1 MENCV
6 TSYLDVKGSTFFR
19 YVNDQKFNKIKS
31 YIISKTKSLTNENFE
46 ENFRKGCRELA
57 NYLIQNKTAPS
68 YYNKD
73 IWEGVL
79 KGWVKHHYE
88 KLNKHGGCPVIMAE
102 KDLALLNFKYEKGH
116 IISTCNTAPSHFP
129 TKQCNIL
136 EPTIFKTLPECKIM
150 HLIEPLPSESKEET
164 NDVQEKNQN
173 TVSVPSTDEN
183 PIKENVQN
191 SPVDKTQSEQRTTVD
206 QDVQRVSHS
215 EFQEPLSTGLS
226 HKPQNTREAHDSQT
240 EQDANSKTPSQ
251 LETKSPISPSS
262 DTLQHLVSQAPGA
275 TDSVETSSSYS
286 EALVPSSSSV
296 KYNGHPKLR
305 VPSFSSNKSE
315 LFTDDRLEQPIYD
328 DEEII
333 KKIKINEL
341 TKNVYLSKRKK
352 DRSRTIIEVHM
363 EVLEECRNE
372 EWEKNK
378 EEFFKICIDEFTKKE
393 YNAYPN
399 LTEDDLIIEI
409 IKCSNDITKQNILWN
424 KWIERHRNI
433 SEKLK
438 KVHWINNLKNEWK
451 KELAYIQEMEVLKIK
466 SSNENQKVL
475 FLEREKDIWKQW
487 ISKKGP
493 TIEQYLEQDLYKELE
508 ADLNKMSECVNEDT
522 KNYVSLINVEELQ
535 YNENYEELCKY
546 IKKKLLTKLCILTL
560 MIVLE
565 ECKKEV
571 NFENRESYL
580 DSSINESKME
590 EYSDKKQEIIEN
602 TIEYNS
608 NNLENTRNEEFHTH
622 IGNDSFRNEIV
633 DWIRED
639 DLYANSVVY
648 NGTIEKSDEIV

>member
-1 MENCV
+1 MEKKDLELLNLKYEVEDFCEE
-6 TSYLDVKGSTFFR
+6 
-19 YVNDQKFNKIKS
+19 QKIKEPK
-31 YIISKTKSLTNENFE
+31 IPCFKKGRINENNCNE
-46 ENFRKGCRELA
+46 ECASKIKEYNSWINSKKMHFNDKR
-57 NYLIQNKTAPS
+57 NLILQNCKNQPT
-68 YYNKD
+68 Y
-73 IWEGVL
+73 
-79 KGWVKHHYE
+79 
-88 KLNKHGGCPVIMAE
+88 
-102 KDLALLNFKYEKGH
+102 
-116 IISTCNTAPSHFP
+116 FP

-136 EPTIFKTLPECKIM
+136 GTTIFKTLPECKIM
-150 HLIEPLPSESKEET
+150 HLISPLESESKEIT
-164 NDVQEKNQN
+164 NDIQEENQN
-173 TVSVPSTDEN
+173 TVSVPSTEGN
-183 PIKENVQN
+183 TIKEIVKI
-191 SPVDKTQSEQRTTVD
+191 SPVDQTQSEQRTTVD

-215 EFQEPLSTGLS
+215 ELQEPLSTGLS
-226 HKPQNTREAHDSQT
+226 HTPQNTREAHDVQT

-251 LETKSPISPSS
+251 PESKSPISPGS
-262 DTLQHLVSQAPGA
+262 DTLQHLISQVPGA
-275 TDSVETSSSYS
+275 TDSAKTGSSYS
-286 EALVPSSSSV
+286 EALDPSSSSV

-305 VPSFSSNKSE
+305 GTYALIEMFKKKKKIRRRHMKFLRLLVPSFSSNKSE
-315 LFTDDRLEQPIYD
+315 LFTDDRLEHPIYD

-341 TKNVYLSKRKK
+341 KKNVYLSKLAK

-378 EEFFKICIDEFTKKE
+378 EEFLKICIDEFTKKE

-399 LTEDDLIIEI
+399 LTHDDLIIEI

-451 KELAYIQEMEVLKIK
+451 KELAYMHEMKVLNIK
-466 SSNENQKVL
+466 SSNENHKVR
-475 FLEREKDIWKQW
+475 FLKREKDIWKQW

-508 ADLNKMSECVNEDT
+508 ADLYKMPEECVNEDT

-535 YNENYEELCKY
+535 YNENYEELCEY
-546 IKKKLLTKLCILTL
+546 IKKKLLTKLCILAL

-571 NFENRESYL
+571 NFEHRESYL

-602 TIEYNS
+602 TI
-608 NNLENTRNEEFHTH
+608 
-622 IGNDSFRNEIV
+622 
-633 DWIRED
+633 
-639 DLYANSVVY
+639 
-648 NGTIEKSDEIV
+648 